1 MFNMASLDD
10 FAAIT
15 HRDEPLAPLTWLR
28 IGGPAQR
35 LIEPR
40 SVDELAAVLR
50 TCHELAVPVR
60 LLGSGSNLLVRD
72 EGVAGVVI
80 RLTAPVFCGVTIEG
94 QRVKAG
100 GGALLSHVIT
110 ESAQAGL
117 QGLETLVG
125 IPGTIA
131 GALKGNAGG
140 RNGEIGEHVD
150 TITVMTS
157 TGDLY
162 IRQGDELVFEYR
174 RSNVVEL
181 CVIEAEFQLTPASPD
196 DIAER
201 MRKLWVMKKSTQP
214 LSFQSAG
221 CIFKNPRGLSA
232 GALIEQAGLKGMKI
246 GDCEV
251 SDRHGNFIVTSPGAK
266 SADVLKLIDLMR
278 TKVAEAHGVELELE
292 IQVW

>member
-1 MFNMASLDD
+1 MSSLDD
-10 FAAIT
+10 FKHIT
-15 HRDEPLAPLTWLR
+15 HHDEPLAPLTWLKV
-28 IGGPAQR
+28 GGPAQR

-40 SVDELAAVLR
+40 SIEELVAVVR
-50 TCHELAVPVR
+50 TCHENGVVVR
-60 LLGSGSNLLVRD
+60 MLGGGSNLLVRD
-72 EGVAGVVI
+72 EGVSGVVI
-80 RLTAPVFCGVTIEG
+80 RLSDPAFSQVAIQGT
-94 QRVKAG
+94 RLRAG
-100 GGALLSHVIT
+100 GGAALSHVIS
-110 ESAQAGL
+110 ESVKAGL
-117 QGLETLVG
+117 AGLDTLVG

-140 RNGEIGEHVD
+140 RNGEIGDHLHSV
-150 TITVMTS
+150 TVITAK
-157 TGDLY
+157 GEKF

-174 RSNVVEL
+174 HSSINEL
-181 CVIEAEFQLTPASPD
+181 CVIEAEFELTPDNPD

-201 MRKLWVMKKSTQP
+201 IRKLWVMRKSTQP
-214 LSFQSAG
+214 LSHQSAG

-246 GDCEV
+246 GQCEV
-251 SDRHGNFIVTSPGAK
+251 SDRHGNFIITVPGAK

>member
-1 MFNMASLDD
+1 MASLDD
-10 FAAIT
+10 FSVIT
-15 HRDEPLAPLTWLR
+15 RRDEPLAPLTWLR

-50 TCHELAVPVR
+50 TCHELGEHVR
-60 LLGSGSNLLVRD
+60 LLGGGSNLLIRD

-80 RLTAPVFCGVTIEG
+80 RLTDPAFCGVSISG
-94 QRVKAG
+94 NRVKAG

-117 QGLETLVG
+117 AGMETLVG

-140 RNGEIGEHVD
+140 RNGEIGEHVAS
-150 TITVMTS
+150 ITVMTS
-157 TGDLY
+157 SGDKY
-162 IRQGDELVFEYR
+162 VRQGDELVFEYR

-181 CVIEAEFQLTPASPD
+181 CVVEAEFELTPDSPD
-196 DIAER
+196 EIAER
-201 MRKLWVMKKSTQP
+201 MRKLWVIKKSTQP

-232 GALIEQAGLKGMKI
+232 GALIEQAGLKGVKI
-246 GDCEV
+246 GECEV
-251 SDRHGNFIVTSPGAK
+251 SDRHGNFIVTNPGAR
-266 SADVLKLIDLMR
+266 SADVLKLIDVMR
-278 TKVAEAHGVELELE
+278 TKVSEAHGVELELE